1 MAKEVFRLGH
11 SPKVVDVSL
20 GEREEPIT
28 PFRRY
33 KTEVLKKY
41 EHNSLKS
48 VFNRLSVDL
57 RAKEEIEEKVEKV
70 SRPSHPVIFIKD
82 FSDDIRREKRDTIL
96 MKYRLA
102 NRNKINHLLTPVYK
116 EESGERSKSK
126 DEESIKQ
133 KLASKVDR

>member
-33 KTEVLKKY
+33 KTEALKKY